1 MIFNHVIHSLLEDR
15 INKAYAR
22 YGPFTSTHEAMGVA
36 LEEWDE
42 LRLAIK
48 SNDLK
53 SVEDECIDLAS
64 VLIRLA
70 GMMRESGYSHER
82 SGK

>member
-1 MIFNHVIHSLLEDR
+1 MNTVIHSLIEDR
-15 INKAYAR
+15 INKADAR

-48 SNDLK
+48 SNDLRD
-53 SVEDECIDLAS
+53 VENECIDLAS

-70 GMMRESGYSHER
+70 YMMRKSGYSHER